1 MESPFGRM
9 ANAAGMAED
18 KKHSI
23 VVAGFGSRRE
33 FRGRILSAI
42 YSLLLCADNTTG
54 LVSSSSR
61 LRALMMPKSVD
72 AYLSKPSSVQS
83 PGSFVLSRFFFFFY
97 ICLSF
102 FAKIYGPFFSK
113 LYIWR
118 RGTAAGNWRR
128 APRR

>member
-72 AYLSKPSSVQS
+72 A
-83 PGSFVLSRFFFFFY
+83 
-97 ICLSF
+97 
-102 FAKIYGPFFSK
+102 
-113 LYIWR
+113 
-118 RGTAAGNWRR
+118 
-128 APRR
+128 